1 MSPVSLPFCCQVD
14 VPMARS
20 KTAIVR
26 LSGVSKIYGATKAL
40 SEVDFACFGGEIHAI
55 LGENGA
61 GKSTLMKLVSGVI
74 QPTMGE
80 IQIDGSPAQLMS
92 PADAMSR
99 GLICM
104 FQELSLVPDLTVRE
118 NLMLGVPGTGLGRLD
133 QSVVARAQDILTK
146 IDGGAIRMK
155 ARVADLTLAESQQ
168 VEIAKA
174 LSRNPRLL
182 ILDEAT
188 SALNAS
194 VVEKVFHLI
203 RAERDRGVGVLFI
216 SHRFHEIEALADRIS
231 IFRNGSHVET
241 FDNSA
246 YDYGAIISKMV
257 GQRIDDLFPTKPD
270 TDPNAEEVIAI
281 NGFGWGERLR
291 DVSITLRKGQITG
304 LGGLDGQGQGEV
316 LHGLFGLLK
325 GTRGTCV
332 MGGQTISI
340 THPKKAKS
348 PKLAIALVP
357 EDRKTE
363 GLIMDQS
370 IAHNLELAALGVN
383 GIDASDASIY
393 QPFLDALELKCDSLE
408 QTISELSGGNQQKV
422 ALTKWLALG
431 PSCMLLADPTRGID
445 VKTKTQI
452 YALLRK
458 LADSGVAILLLST
471 DYEELIHLCDE
482 THIFYDG
489 RIVQHLSGADMTAEN
504 IIAAS
509 LNMHGTSTG
518 TEGAHH
524 A

>member
-1 MSPVSLPFCCQVD
+1 MP
-14 VPMARS
+14 RS
-20 KTAIVR
+20 ETAIVH
-26 LSGVSKIYGATKAL
+26 LSGVSKIYGVTKAL
-40 SEVDFACFGGEIHAI
+40 SDVDFACFGGEIHAI

-74 QPTMGE
+74 QPTEGQ
-80 IQIDGSPAQLMS
+80 IQIEGSQTQLAS
-92 PADAMSR
+92 PADAMAR

-118 NLMLGVPGTGLGRLD
+118 NLMLGAPGTGLGRLD
-133 QSVVARAQDILTK
+133 ANVVARAQDILAK
-146 IDGGAIRMK
+146 IDGEAIRMA
-155 ARVADLTLAESQQ
+155 ARVADLTLAERQQ

-241 FDNSA
+241 FDNGA
-246 YDYGAIISKMV
+246 YNYGSIISKMV
-257 GQRIDDLFPTKPD
+257 GQRIDDLFPQKPD
-270 TDPNAEEVIAI
+270 AVPNAEEVVRLD
-281 NGFGWGERLR
+281 GFGWGDKLN
-291 DVSITLRKGQITG
+291 DVSIVLRKGQITG
-304 LGGLDGQGQGEV
+304 LGGLDGQGQGDV

-325 GTRGTCV
+325 GTRGDCV
-332 MGGQTISI
+332 MGGQKKTIS
-340 THPKKAKS
+340 HPKAAKS
-348 PKLAIALVP
+348 PKFGIALVP

-363 GLIMDQS
+363 GLVMDQS
-370 IAHNLELAALGVN
+370 IARNLELAALGVE
-383 GIDASDASIY
+383 GIHAADASIY
-393 QPFLDALELKCDSLE
+393 QPFLDVLELKCDSLE
-408 QTISELSGGNQQKV
+408 QIISELSGGNQQKV
-422 ALTKWLALG
+422 ALTKWLSLG
-431 PSCMLLADPTRGID
+431 PRCMLLADPTRGID

-452 YALLRK
+452 YALLRR
-458 LADSGVAILLLST
+458 LAGSGVAILLLST

-489 RIVQHLSGADMTAEN
+489 RIVRHLTGADVTAEN

-509 LNMHGTSTG
+509 LNMHGVPDT
-518 TEGAHH
+518 AVVANH